1 MNSITTTYGMNR
13 LRVKGAVLLLTVV
26 LLLIM
31 VTLVTL
37 YTGKIQ
43 SIEHQITLNQQ
54 NQKWA
59 NASAKTGLQ
68 RSLARLAVNKAL
80 LAGPVEA
87 VLADDSQFTVIG
99 AVELLTGGRQ
109 LVTLTST
116 GTSADGL
123 ASASISQNAVIYPLL
138 TNIPPAPLLA
148 KHGFHHAGKFEL
160 VLNPNGLAEAVPL
173 SLWSDSPV
181 VLLGTQHHSCYMAD
195 FNASK
200 CLTNSFSSSGVKQLD
215 IADNSASFPSDIMS
229 YVFNLPTEQWS
240 HLRELSDF
248 QLTHC
253 NDLDIDSWGFVWVNG
268 DCEISASTQVATQSK
283 PIILVVLNG
292 QLVLQSDVT
301 VYGLVFSFKSPDS
314 LIEPSVDMLTHA
326 LVQGFVLAN
335 YQLGASGETVRVVFN
350 EQVAEQLLQ
359 NSMLQRVAKVPG
371 SWRDF

>member
-1 MNSITTTYGMNR
+1 MNR
-13 LRVKGAVLLLTVV
+13 LRVRGAVLLLTVV

-54 NQKWA
+54 NQQWA
-59 NASAKTGLQ
+59 NASAKIGLQ
-68 RSLARLAVNKAL
+68 RNLARLAVNKAL
-80 LAGPVEA
+80 LAAQVEA
-87 VLADDSQFTVIG
+87 VLADDSQFVVVGDI
-99 AVELLTGGRQ
+99 ELLTGGRQ
-109 LVTLTST
+109 IVTLTST

-123 ASASISQNAVIYPLL
+123 ASASISQKAVIYPLL
-138 TNIPPAPLLA
+138 TNIPPAPLLV
-148 KHGFHHAGKFEL
+148 KQGFHHAGEFEL
-160 VLNPNGLAEAVPL
+160 VFNPNGLGDALPL
-173 SLWSDSPV
+173 SLWSDSAV
-181 VLLGTQHHSCYMAD
+181 VLLGTQHHSCYMTD
-195 FNASK
+195 FNAGK
-200 CLTNSFSSSGVKQLD
+200 CLTNSFSSSGVKQAD

-229 YVFNLPTEQWS
+229 YLFNLPTEQWP

-253 NDLDIDSWGFVWVNG
+253 NDLDIDSWGFVWVDG
-268 DCEISASTQVATQSK
+268 DCEIGASIQVATQSK

-292 QLVLQSDVT
+292 QLILQSDVT

-314 LIEPSVDMLTHA
+314 LIEASVDMLPHA

-350 EQVAEQLLQ
+350 EQVAEQLSQ
-359 NSMLQRVAKVPG
+359 NTKLKRVARVPG